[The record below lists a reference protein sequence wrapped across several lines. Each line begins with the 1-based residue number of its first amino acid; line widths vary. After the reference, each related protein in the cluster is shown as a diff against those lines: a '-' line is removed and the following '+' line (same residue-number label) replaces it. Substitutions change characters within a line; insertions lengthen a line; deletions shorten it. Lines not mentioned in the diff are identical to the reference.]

1 MASLVSV
8 KAVDGR
14 PSPTMAIKCRGARSL
29 RSAVLLAALLLASA
43 ISPVLGAEAVTFRIH
58 DHRDPAE
65 IDEVT
70 GVYVDGREVATF
82 RLGPDR
88 ADDMATV
95 SVTGPDGHTY
105 ALCGRVTVRR
115 EDGSAVTREVNGAGR
130 ISDVTDR
137 DFDAIAAADFTIFY
151 LSVGPRSS

>member
-1 MASLVSV
+1 
-8 KAVDGR
+8 
-14 PSPTMAIKCRGARSL
+14 
-29 RSAVLLAALLLASA
+29 
-43 ISPVLGAEAVTFRIH
+43 
-58 DHRDPAE
+58 
-65 IDEVT
+65 
-70 GVYVDGREVATF
+70 
-82 RLGPDR
+82 
-88 ADDMATV
+88 MATV

-151 LSVGPRSS
+151 LRDITLGRPPAPMSAEPRRGCTPNIANR